1 MSSLS
6 HSQQGVGSSNSTV
19 PNVANSLNYDL
30 YFGEN
35 SLAVQNLWTISLEF
49 PCYNWV
55 IGRFFGEKGDR
66 YVDIF
71 NNSFMRYRSLSC

>member
-1 MSSLS
+1 MSFDRKN
-6 HSQQGVGSSNSTV
+6 GSV
-19 PNVANSLNYDL
+19 YFAVVAQILMSANN
-30 YFGEN
+30 
-35 SLAVQNLWTISLEF
+35 
-49 PCYNWV
+49 NWV